1 MLSFINRA
9 SARRIST
16 SALSLPMLM
25 IGDSIAN
32 GTASTYASD
41 YISELSIYGINGTIY
56 DAAQGGL
63 NLADFYDAGARGA
76 YYTARI
82 TNDNAANLANINSA
96 LIGIG
101 TNDGGSH
108 GSKSAWKSNLQD
120 LVNELKNDPDLSAL
134 THIYIRPIGHYTTHY
149 NYELSWQDMREA
161 QIEVVQEN
169 EGVYLLP
176 SYVDL
181 ELADNVHPTN
191 ASYQIMIEREAQH
204 IAYILGQYDTPVRD
218 TILKIDNLDFYTHA
232 HYGKTIVS
240 GNDFSS
246 IGALNGNPM
255 DILND
260 NWVYDDTAFDGFG
273 GMIPTSVS
281 AGLHCGDIMTM
292 ANGFMFGFTVDVQ
305 ANGDL
310 VLLGSTSYGP
320 YGSAAFFVEDGDFKA
335 FRFDSSPNLP
345 TLVSNVIGQRLSI
358 IVDCQG
364 QTEMN
369 IYINNDTPITHDP
382 WSNFIG
388 WTNLFLNGGRGFG
401 STDNIF
407 GCVWGKS
414 GAHDN
419 VNDPSITEIMNA
431 MKRDYNIV

>member
-9 SARRIST
+9 SARHTRA
-16 SALSLPMLM
+16 SALPLSMLI

-32 GTASTYASD
+32 AFATTFSTDFINDLSAYNIDAS
-41 YISELSIYGINGTIY
+41 LY

-108 GSKSAWKSNLQD
+108 GSKAAWKTNLQG
-120 LVNELKNDPDLSAL
+120 LVDELKNDSDLPNL
-134 THIYIRPIGHYTTHY
+134 IHIFIRPIGHYTTHY
-149 NYELSWQDMREA
+149 NYEISWQDMREA
-161 QIEVVQEN
+161 QIEICNEN
-169 EGVYLLP
+169 AGVYLLP

-191 ASYQIMIEREAQH
+191 ASYAIMMAREAQH
-204 IAYILGQYDTPVRD
+204 IAYLLSQHDTPYED
-218 TILKIDNLDFYTHA
+218 SILNIDNLDFYTHA

-240 GNDFSS
+240 GDMFSD
-246 IGALNGNPM
+246 IGALNGNKLTA
-255 DILND
+255 LND
-260 NWVYDDTAFDGFG
+260 NWTYDDTAFDDMG
-273 GMIPTSVS
+273 GMIPTSVN
-281 AGLHCGDIMTM
+281 AGLYCGDIMTM
-292 ANGFMFGFTVDVQ
+292 TGGFMIGITVDVQ

-320 YGSAAFFVEDGDFKA
+320 YGSAAFFVEDGDLKA

-345 TLVSNVIGQRLSI
+345 ALVSNVIGQRLSI
-358 IVDCQG
+358 IIDCQG

-414 GAHDN
+414 GGHDN
-419 VNDPSITEIMNA
+419 ANDPSITEIMNA